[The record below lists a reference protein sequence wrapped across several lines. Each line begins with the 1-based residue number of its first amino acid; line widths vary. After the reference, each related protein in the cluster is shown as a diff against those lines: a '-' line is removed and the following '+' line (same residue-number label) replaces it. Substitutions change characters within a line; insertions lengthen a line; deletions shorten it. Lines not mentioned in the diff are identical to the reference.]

1 MSHTLGLSF
10 TPASTDRSDMSVP
23 ALRRPAGRQA
33 HAAHRRARPLARR
46 LAAAWILAAAAAP
59 LSCSQASTSPTEP
72 TPDGPV
78 VYAAI
83 GASDAVGV
91 GASVVCIPFAE
102 CPNGTG
108 YVPVIG
114 RRLAV
119 GGRQV
124 SVTNLG
130 IPAAVLSPA
139 IQALGNQYNRGIPG
153 NFLEQELPFVPRTAT
168 VVTIFAGG
176 NDANAIGTALAG
188 GEGGFDPLGW
198 IEQQVRGFATD
209 YQTLVRGVK
218 ERAPSATIVVANLPN
233 FAGMPFTR
241 DWTPE
246 KRLILQRITVGMTV
260 QGINGFASQGI
271 PVVDMMCDDR
281 MYQSSTFSSDGFHP
295 NDTGYGYLADE
306 MLRAINAP
314 SSYPAPRS
322 SCTHMFKVPSF

>member
-1 MSHTLGLSF
+1 M
-10 TPASTDRSDMSVP
+10 
-23 ALRRPAGRQA
+23 
-33 HAAHRRARPLARR
+33 
-46 LAAAWILAAAAAP
+46 
-59 LSCSQASTSPTEP
+59 
-72 TPDGPV
+72 
-78 VYAAI
+78 
-83 GASDAVGV
+83 
-91 GASVVCIPFAE
+91 
-102 CPNGTG
+102 
-108 YVPVIG
+108 PVIG

-260 QGINGFASQGI
+260 QGINGFA
-271 PVVDMMCDDR
+271 
-281 MYQSSTFSSDGFHP
+281 FHP
-295 NDTGYGYLADE
+295 KYKENGHFYVSYTQQKPKRRVIAE
-306 MLRAINAP
+306 MSASTV
-314 SSYPAPRS
+314 SSK
-322 SCTHMFKVPSF
+322 HLVNFI